1 MAASTNAGALGP
13 LPKTLEPRQQLLA
26 RYLVIGEPCLDVT
39 MANLH
44 LRDARAECTGSEL
57 KGIQP
62 QSSGLAREGRRYGQ
76 AGDGRQMFLAV
87 LAFVFSARLEKH
99 PRRGI

>member
-39 MANLH
+39 MADLH
-44 LRDARAECTGSEL
+44 LGDPHAEDARRKFE
-57 KGIQP
+57 GIQP
-62 QSSGLAREGRRYGQ
+62 QSSGLAREGRR
-76 AGDGRQMFLAV
+76 
-87 LAFVFSARLEKH
+87 
-99 PRRGI
+99 